1 MLQPVVDVLFHQG
14 ADGGATVRTPTPW
27 RPLAAGVVVLLGGV
41 AATVL
46 GVIGTELVNV
56 LLAAGITLVAAGLVD
71 GTGRRFRGAG
81 TGLVIVAVSAKLIDS
96 VTALSQGWPYGVF
109 LVLWGSWV
117 ILRNVRSA
125 QGGS

>member
-14 ADGGATVRTPTPW
+14 ADDAATVRTPAPW

-46 GVIGTELVNV
+46 GLIGTELVNV

-109 LVLWGSWV
+109 LVLWGAWV

-125 QGGS
+125 RGGS